1 MWAEQDRTGTWCVT
15 SAGGTVGTGAQVF
28 LLFSSQWESSV
39 WAGCPEHLLLCC
51 EGPQDEI

>member
-1 MWAEQDRTGTWCVT
+1 MCAEQDRAGTWYVT

-39 WAGCPEHLLLCC
+39 WAGCPGHLLLCC
-51 EGPQDEI
+51 EGPQDKI